1 MCRAVFGL
9 LVVVGSV
16 TKATADHNS
25 LPCRF
30 TTSQLNQLKITSDTI
45 PPAVKTVDPTPAKPA
60 DDMIKTV
67 PKVRKQQ
74 MPVPVK
80 AKVKPVKIKQPKV
93 IKPKL
98 KIPK

>member
-9 LVVVGSV
+9 LVVVGSS
-16 TKATADHNS
+16 TKAIAVHKS

-30 TTSQLNQLKITSDTI
+30 TTSQFNQIKTTLDTI
-45 PPAVKTVDPTPAKPA
+45 PPTVKTVDPTSAKPK
-60 DDMIKTV
+60 DKMIKTV

-74 MPVPVK
+74 LPVPVNV
-80 AKVKPVKIKQPKV
+80 KVKPVKITQPKV

>member
-16 TKATADHNS
+16 TKTIAHHKS
-25 LPCRF
+25 LPCKF
-30 TTSQLNQLKITSDTI
+30 TTSQFNQLKTTLDTI

-80 AKVKPVKIKQPKV
+80 IKVKPVKTTQPKV

>member
-16 TKATADHNS
+16 TKATADHQS

-30 TTSQLNQLKITSDTI
+30 TTSQFNQLKIKTDTI
-45 PPAVKTVDPTPAKPA
+45 PPAAKTVDPTSAKPA

-74 MPVPVK
+74 MPAPVK
-80 AKVKPVKIKQPKV
+80 VKVKPVKTTQPKV

>member
-1 MCRAVFGL
+1 M

-16 TKATADHNS
+16 TKTIAHHKS
-25 LPCRF
+25 LPCKF
-30 TTSQLNQLKITSDTI
+30 TTSQFNQLKTTLDTI
-45 PPAVKTVDPTPAKPA
+45 PPAVKTVDPTSAKPA

-80 AKVKPVKIKQPKV
+80 IKVKPVKTTQPKV